1 MLSSWG
7 DKSVVRSTCYSSRG
21 PEFSSWYPTLGCSQ
35 APVTPALEDPMP
47 SSGHLR
53 HCTKI
58 HKSHPTPK
66 KKKHNRD
73 TIKRK
78 EFLIKNVFRMIR
90 SSTGVVA

>member
-7 DKSVVRSTCYSSRG
+7 HKSAVTSTWYSSRG

-35 APVTPALEDPMP
+35 SPVTTAPEDLMP

-66 KKKHNRD
+66 KKKSNRD

-78 EFLIKNVFRMIR
+78 GFLIKNVFLE
-90 SSTGVVA
+90 